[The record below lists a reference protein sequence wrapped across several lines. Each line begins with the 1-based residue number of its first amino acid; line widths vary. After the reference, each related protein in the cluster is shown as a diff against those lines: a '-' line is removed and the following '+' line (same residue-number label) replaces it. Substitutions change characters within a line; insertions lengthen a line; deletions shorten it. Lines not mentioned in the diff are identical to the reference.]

1 MSRSGSILVADDQ
14 ATFLESTIDLLRE
27 EGYECDGAADAHIAE
42 KLVCQKR
49 YDLLIA
55 DIKMPGNMRLELI
68 SKLREIAEGL
78 PVILVTGYPAL
89 DTAVKST
96 RLLVVGYLL
105 KPVNFDE
112 LLKLVRESITRYQGL
127 REFYDAQKRQH
138 DKKENLPSA
147 NHSTSVPSSSFGKN
161 FSPKERLDPSS
172 SNRASLAV
180 VPADENAS
188 PADQEDGHIFE
199 DIIAKS
205 ALMRRVVETIKKVA
219 PTDSDV
225 LIIGETGAGKELVAR
240 AIHRLS
246 LHYRAEFV
254 PVDCVAVPSNLLESE
269 LFGHEKGAFTGA
281 TGRKQGLLE
290 IAHNGTLF
298 LDEISE
304 LEINLQAKLLRVLQE
319 RQFRRIGGN
328 ELINVNVRVIAAMN
342 RSPRKAL
349 RDGRLRQDLYYRLNV
364 IPIRVPPL
372 RFRREDI
379 PLLVNHFIQLA
390 VERYRFAPKQIS
402 PSAME
407 LLQNYR
413 WPGNIRQLKN
423 VIERLMSLS
432 PGPVIEEHDLTASIK
447 TNNHRSNESIISL
460 PFNEARRRK
469 LESFEKEYF
478 RELMKACHDDIAKA
492 AKMAGMSERS
502 IYRMI
507 RRYGKSKELPPR

>member
-1 MSRSGSILVADDQ
+1 MSQTGRILVADDQ
-14 ATFLESTIDLLRE
+14 ATFLESTVDLLRE
-27 EGYECDGAADAHIAE
+27 EGYECDGAADAFIAE
-42 KLVCQKR
+42 KLVRQKR

-78 PVILVTGYPAL
+78 PVILVTGYPSL
-89 DTAVKST
+89 DTAIKST

-127 REFYDAQKRQH
+127 QEFYSAQKRQH
-138 DKKENLPSA
+138 GKKENLPSA
-147 NHSTSVPSSSFGKN
+147 NHLASAPSSSFGKN
-161 FSPKERLDPSS
+161 FSPPKHLDPSS
-172 SNRASLAV
+172 SDRAAAAV
-180 VPADENAS
+180 VTPDENAS
-188 PADQEDGHIFE
+188 PTGQEDSHVFE
-199 DIIAKS
+199 DIIAQS
-205 ALMRRVVETIKKVA
+205 ALMMRVVETIKKVA

-246 LHYRAEFV
+246 LRQHAEFV

-281 TGRKQGLLE
+281 AGRKQGLLE

-319 RQFRRIGGN
+319 RQFRRVGSN
-328 ELINVNVRVIAAMN
+328 ELIDVNVRIIAAMN
-342 RSPRKAL
+342 RNPRKAL
-349 RDGRLRQDLYYRLNV
+349 REGRLRQDLYYRLNV

-372 RFRREDI
+372 RCRREDI
-379 PLLVNHFIQLA
+379 PLLVNHFMQLA

-413 WPGNIRQLKN
+413 WPGNVRQLKN

-432 PGPVIEEHDLTASIK
+432 PGPVIDEHDLTASIK

-460 PFNEARRRK
+460 PFTEARKRK
-469 LESFEKEYF
+469 LESFEKKYF
-478 RELMKACHDDIAKA
+478 CELMKACHDDVAQA
-492 AKMAGMSERS
+492 ARMAGISERT
-502 IYRMI
+502 IYRMM
-507 RRYGKSKELPPR
+507 RRYGKH